1 MVQEGF
7 TVLIADRN
15 PHVRGF
21 LRREFLNEGYRVLT
35 AKNGREVLKQV
46 DRPDPLDVL
55 VLDLDLPDTN
65 GSDLL
70 DTLQDRIPSLPFVL
84 HCFAPEDGS
93 REDACIKANAFVEKR
108 GNSVDRLKKV
118 VRELLSAHKGKRPEP
133 PGPGSGLG
141 APAGDQGRL
150 R

>member
-1 MVQEGF
+1 MVQEAL

-15 PHVRGF
+15 PHVREF
-21 LRREFLNEGYRVLT
+21 LRRELLNEGYRVLT

-46 DRPDPLDVL
+46 YKPAPLDAL

-70 DTLQDRIPSLPFVL
+70 DILQDRIPSLPLVL
-84 HCFAPEDGS
+84 HAFAPEDGS
-93 REDACIKANAFVEKR
+93 REDAFTKADAFVEKR

-118 VRELLSAHKGKRPEP
+118 LRELLSSKGKTDPAPRE
-133 PGPGSGLG
+133 PGPGLG
-141 APAGDQGRL
+141 SPAGRSG
-150 R
+150 

>member
-1 MVQEGF
+1 MVQEAF

-15 PHVRGF
+15 PHVREF

-46 DRPDPLDVL
+46 YKPGPLDVL

-70 DTLQDRIPSLPFVL
+70 DILQDRIPTLPLVL
-84 HCFAPEDGS
+84 HAFTPDGS
-93 REDACIKANAFVEKR
+93 REDAFMKANAFVEKR

-118 VRELLSAHKGKRPEP
+118 VRDLLTAGKKTPSEVMEP
-133 PGPGSGLG
+133 KPGIESSTE
-141 APAGDQGRL
+141 RS
-150 R
+150 RT

>member
-1 MVQEGF
+1 MVQEIF

-15 PHVRGF
+15 PHVREF

-46 DRPDPLDVL
+46 HAPGLLDIL
-55 VLDLDLPDTN
+55 VLDLDLPDTS

-84 HCFAPEDGS
+84 HCFSPEDGS
-93 REDACIKANAFVEKR
+93 REDAYIKANAFVEKR

-118 VRELLSAHKGKRPEP
+118 VRELLSTGKGKRPEP
-133 PGPGSGLG
+133 PGTGPDLG
-141 APAGDQGRL
+141 APAGGHGRL